1 MSFLTFMNTPTGRG
15 IRIGG
20 GLVLLAVG
28 VLIGGGLGTALALF
42 ALLPVATGV
51 FGVCPVNPLFGQ
63 PMRACAVPTSRRAR
77 RA

>member
-15 IRIGG
+15 IRIGA
-20 GLVLLAVG
+20 GLALLVVG
-28 VLIGGGLGTALALF
+28 VLIGGGLGAALAVF

-63 PMRACAVPTSRRAR
+63 PMRACAVPTKRRTREA
-77 RA
+77 

>member
-1 MSFLTFMNTPTGRG
+1 MTFLTFMNTPTGRG

-28 VLIGGGLGTALALF
+28 VLIGGGLGTALAVF

-63 PMRACAVPTSRRAR
+63 PMRACAVPTTRRTRRA
-77 RA
+77 